1 MSARDQLLYLDAAI
15 ARTEARI
22 DAMDREWYA
31 EGALCCPG
39 CMFGATYYAAEKKL
53 ERQQAW
59 RAILV
64 TRARP
69 EAP

>member
-1 MSARDQLLYLDAAI
+1 MSRLNARAQLALLDAAI

-22 DAMDREWYA
+22 DAMTQEWRD

-39 CMFGATYYAAEKKL
+39 CMFGSTYSVVEAKL

-59 RAILV
+59 RAIL
-64 TRARP
+64 ARRVG
-69 EAP
+69 A